1 MSLLTFFDLDVFLE
15 ELHAE
20 LKTEG
25 LTDRQIKT
33 CIAAAL
39 RRACEEGDA

>member
-1 MSLLTFFDLDVFLE
+1 MALTTFFDLDTFLE

-20 LKTEG
+20 FRAEG
-25 LTDRQIKT
+25 VPDRKIKT

-39 RRACEEGDA
+39 RRALEEGEE

>member
-1 MSLLTFFDLDVFLE
+1 MSLTTFFDLDLFLT

-20 LKTEG
+20 LKAEG
-25 LTDRQIKT
+25 LPDRKIKT

-39 RRACEEGDA
+39 RRACEEGEE